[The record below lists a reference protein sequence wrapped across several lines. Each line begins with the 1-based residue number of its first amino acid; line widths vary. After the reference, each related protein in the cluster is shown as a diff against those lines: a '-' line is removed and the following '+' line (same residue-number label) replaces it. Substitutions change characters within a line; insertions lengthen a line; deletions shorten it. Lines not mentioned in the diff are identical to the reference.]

1 MFRKFKFEEAHYR
14 DLSAIPMSTRYKL
27 DRVGLQLEPKTWAQF
42 SMEERRVLC
51 HLSVRSQ
58 GEVECYEEFLAS
70 LLRRNKG
77 KIEKRDPLESRRER
91 AEWENLNRIPEQVYM
106 RVLKLKKILTP
117 QEWID
122 LDDLE
127 RYVLYRLSLEKYNDE
142 VFLQAFEEFLRVP
155 RLKAERIS

>member
-1 MFRKFKFEEAHYR
+1 MFRKFKFEEAHYQ

-27 DRVGLQLEPKTWAQF
+27 DRVGLQVDPKTWSQF

-70 LLRRNKG
+70 LLRRHKA

-91 AEWENLNRIPEQVYM
+91 GEWENLNRIPEQVYL
-106 RVLKLKKILTP
+106 RVLKLKKLLTP

-142 VFLQAFEEFLRVP
+142 V
-155 RLKAERIS
+155 